1 MMKNAILNLPMR
13 LTRKNTAIEVDEEL
27 QFHIAMLER
36 KYSQQGMSAD
46 AANAA
51 ALRRFGNV
59 DRIKKQCVNI
69 SQRNGPLRRVLKAS
83 SILIALLGLSIWILS
98 SEYKV
103 ARIGNL
109 LIVIALAGRLLLYV
123 RGLGTSTFLPAAKQ
137 RSLSVFTDTPEDGAR
152 T

>member
-1 MMKNAILNLPMR
+1 MKNAIVNLPMR
-13 LTRKNTAIEVDEEL
+13 LTRKNTASEVEEEL
-27 QFHIAMLER
+27 QFHISMLEH

-46 AANAA
+46 TANAA

-59 DRIKKQCVNI
+59 NRIKKHCVNI

-83 SILIALLGLSIWILS
+83 SILIALIGLSIWILS

-103 ARIGNL
+103 ARIGNI

-123 RGLGTSTFLPAAKQ
+123 RGLGTSTFLPGTKQ
-137 RSLSVFTDTPEDGAR
+137 RSLSVFSDTPEGGAR

>member
-1 MMKNAILNLPMR
+1 MTSKR
-13 LTRKNTAIEVDEEL
+13 TKTAYDVEEEL
-27 QFHIAMLER
+27 RFHVEMLER
-36 KYSQQGMSAD
+36 KYSQQGMSPN

-69 SQRNGPLRRVLKAS
+69 RQRNGPLRRVLKAF
-83 SILIALLGLSIWILS
+83 SILVALIGLSIWILS

-103 ARIGNL
+103 ARIGSM
-109 LIVIALAGRLLLYV
+109 LIMIAIAGRLLLYV
-123 RGLGTSTFLPAAKQ
+123 RGLSPWTFLPGTKQ
-137 RSLSVFTDTPEDGAR
+137 TSQSLFSNTPEGGAR